1 MAQNISA
8 SLQPARNK
16 NDNGP
21 PSITAAAAAASDW
34 DVQES
39 QRNRELEE
47 ARARAAQM
55 EKTMKWWSD
64 CTQNWREKWSK
75 VRTERNK
82 ARDEAKQLRQQL
94 EAAQEETIAYKRD
107 KHELELQVS
116 QLKREMEK
124 VHHLMMKHAGQ
135 FNKTS
140 EDGEGDRTICSPD
153 MSSDGLKNI
162 NSEDGLVSKSGVTD
176 GDVELVQEALAKV
189 SVTKEE
195 SGGSEEKKL
204 IQMLSR
210 DDQDEN
216 FLAQRVTMLQLHL
229 EEAQRTI
236 QVEREEKNAL
246 HKNFE
251 KFRHEFHDIREK
263 CEELRAA
270 KQEAVRELLTLQ
282 EQHRAELR
290 IVNNTLHEET
300 AARECLEKRL
310 CDLRTELEKL
320 QSENAAEW
328 GKRERLETE
337 KLTMERENKKL
348 RAELQDLQ
356 DRMDRKGRPITND
369 VEVRTL
375 QQELA
380 DKTKEIVDLKHSNTK
395 MKKMLAEAN
404 TEMGHAVR
412 RADQYEAEVKR
423 LRQRVEELKRELATV
438 EDELDATCNH
448 VRRLQRTNEEL
459 IGQNEG
465 FHSQIQQLQA
475 RWDYIHLLFG
485 WVLFGS
491 ME

>member
-1 MAQNISA
+1 M
-8 SLQPARNK
+8 
-16 NDNGP
+16 
-21 PSITAAAAAASDW
+21 
-34 DVQES
+34 
-39 QRNRELEE
+39 EE

-64 CTQNWREKWSK
+64 CTANWREKWSK

-82 ARDEAKQLRQQL
+82 AREEVKQLRQQL
-94 EAAQEETIAYKRD
+94 EVAQKEASSCKRD
-107 KHELELQVS
+107 KLELEMQVS

-135 FNKTS
+135 FNKN
-140 EDGEGDRTICSPD
+140 GENGEEDRTICSPD
-153 MSSDGLKNI
+153 ISSDGLKNV
-162 NSEDGLVSKSGVTD
+162 NSEDGLVSKPGMSD
-176 GDVELVQEALAKV
+176 GDVELVPETLTKV

-195 SGGSEEKKL
+195 NSASEDKL
-204 IQMLSR
+204 LISR
-210 DDQDEN
+210 DDDEDN
-216 FLAQRVTMLQLHL
+216 FMAQRVTMLQLHL

-251 KFRHEFHDIREK
+251 KFRHEFHEIREK

-282 EQHRAELR
+282 EQHRAEMR
-290 IVNNTLHEET
+290 ITNNTLHEEV

-348 RAELQDLQ
+348 RQELQDLQ
-356 DRMDRKGRPITND
+356 DRIDRKGRPITND

-375 QQELA
+375 QQELT
-380 DKTKEIVDLKHSNTK
+380 DKTKEIVDLKHSNNK

-412 RADQYEAEVKR
+412 RAEQYEAEVKR
-423 LRQRVEELKRELATV
+423 LRARVEELKRELATV

-459 IGQNEG
+459 IGQNET

-475 RWDYIHLLFG
+475 RYKKKTIYFAPFNSL
-485 WVLFGS
+485 
-491 ME
+491 